1 MRARASRPGDG
12 GRRYNPGMH
21 AGSTPSWVI
30 RENASTSVLLA
41 LYLREVLGIASPTE
55 LPRLRDVGRIGPEG
69 RPDVDAHDALE
80 KQWRDW
86 WTITV
91 EPEDH
96 PSPVPLELVDAYG
109 TAVALPVS
117 GAEALVA
124 AIRPHA
130 EAALAWADWAHERYR
145 TASAVRSG
153 NSYRAYAGSI
163 AEHEREV
170 GRRAHSF
177 ELNVEVLPLATSGVW
192 WIGRKTVAVTDS
204 LRADAA
210 AFDEAIHPIIAELA

>member
-1 MRARASRPGDG
+1 
-12 GRRYNPGMH
+12 MH

-30 RENASTSVLLA
+30 RENASTAVLLA
-41 LYLREVLGIASPTE
+41 LYLREVLGIASPAE

-80 KQWRDW
+80 KQWREW
-86 WTITV
+86 WTMTV
-91 EPEDH
+91 EPEEH
-96 PSPVPLELVDAYG
+96 PSPVPLELVDAFG

-117 GAEALVA
+117 GAEALVG

-153 NSYRAYAGSI
+153 DSYRAYAGSI

-177 ELNVEVLPLATSGVW
+177 ELNVEVLPLAASGVW